1 MGTSENP
8 CAAPMQCIQFYPP
21 KRSLQISG
29 NVNNGYAAITLIP
42 ENPDLPS
49 IAIVMVEGDV
59 WVEDPPNV
67 QFLKTIDLNHDRVDK
82 RILAFDKDIKNIKL
96 HGEIKAFSDRETE
109 DVMQMLWPY
118 EQTNDQQR
126 MLMRVTG
133 RMENRPQI
141 LLLTGGPRGDEKYV
155 FQPKETAGMPMN
167 FAQFFKWPQR
177 SYAGAK

>member
-21 KRSLQISG
+21 KRSFQITG

-42 ENPDLPS
+42 ENSDLPT
-49 IAIVMVEGDV
+49 IAIAMVEGDV
-59 WVEDPPNV
+59 WLKDPPHV
-67 QFLKTIDLNHDRVDK
+67 KFLQTIDLHRDHTDK
-82 RILAFDKDIKNIKL
+82 RILEFDEDIKDIKL
-96 HGEIKAFSDRETE
+96 HGEIYAFSDLVTY
-109 DVMQMLWPY
+109 DIMQLLWPY
-118 EQTNDQQR
+118 EQTNRQKR